1 MISPQPARALV
12 AAGSTLFFLATLA
25 QAGQSTSPAPKS
37 GAARPATQT
46 AKPSAAASSAQFEQL
61 VRDAEAAR
69 KAEQWEQA
77 VDLYGKAIK
86 LRPGYTE
93 GIWYQGTAYYSLDKF
108 AECRD
113 AFKRVARAAPTNGA
127 AFAFVGLCEFGL
139 REYDRALQ
147 DLVKSRIL
155 GVADRDLGSVA
166 RYHAAVLMTRIEQFD
181 QALQTLGEFAAEGT
195 DNPRIIEAMG
205 IATLRM
211 AMLPNEVPPER
222 REMVL
227 MAGRGSYMMATRQT
241 AAAAQPFEGLVTRYP
256 ETPNVHYAYGVYLLI
271 EQPEKAIEEF
281 KRELQ
286 IQPNHPDSLMQ
297 IAFEYL
303 KESNPEAAMPWA
315 KQAVAAAPKNFAAH
329 KALGD
334 ALLASN
340 DIDGA
345 IAELELSARLAP
357 DSPSTHLSLAK
368 AYQRAGRADAA
379 MKEREEFA
387 RLDRLMRTNRSGAQ
401 SVGGVEGTPATRDSV
416 PSPK

>member
-1 MISPQPARALV
+1 MRFAASFAALIGATVFTAGLAAAQTPAPAK
-12 AAGSTLFFLATLA
+12 
-25 QAGQSTSPAPKS
+25 PAPKS
-37 GAARPATQT
+37 RPPAT
-46 AKPSAAASSAQFEQL
+46 AGPSFDEIVKS
-61 VRDAEAAR
+61 AEAAR

-77 VDLYGKAIK
+77 VDLYGKAVK
-86 LRPGYTE
+86 LRPSYTE
-93 GIWYQGTAYYSLDKF
+93 GIWYQAAAYYSLDKF

-113 AFKRVARAAPTNGA
+113 AFKRVTRAAPNNGA
-127 AFAFVGLCEFGL
+127 AFAFLGLCEFGVK
-139 REYDRALQ
+139 EFDRSLQ

-166 RYHAAVLMTRIEQFD
+166 RYHASILMTRIEQFD

-211 AMLPNEVPPER
+211 PMLPNEVPPER
-222 REMVL
+222 REMIL

-241 AAAAQPFEGLVTRYP
+241 AAAAQAFEGLVTRYP
-256 ETPNVHYAYGVYLLI
+256 ETPNVHYAYAVYLLI

-303 KESNPEAAMPWA
+303 KESNAEAAMPWA

-368 AYQRAGRADAA
+368 AYQRAGRSEAA

-387 RLDRLMRTNRSGAQ
+387 RLDRLMRTNRSGEQ
-401 SVGGVEGTPATRDSV
+401 SVGGIGAPAPARDSA
-416 PSPK
+416 PPPQ

>member
-1 MISPQPARALV
+1 MR
-12 AAGSTLFFLATLA
+12 
-25 QAGQSTSPAPKS
+25 S
-37 GAARPATQT
+37 GVSRARPRPT
-46 AKPSAAASSAQFEQL
+46 ARPS
-61 VRDAEAAR
+61 
-69 KAEQWEQA
+69 
-77 VDLYGKAIK
+77 
-86 LRPGYTE
+86 P
-93 GIWYQGTAYYSLDKF
+93 
-108 AECRD
+108 
-113 AFKRVARAAPTNGA
+113 
-127 AFAFVGLCEFGL
+127 FVGLCEFGL

-155 GVADRDLGSVA
+155 GVADKDLGGVA

-181 QALQTLGEFAAEGT
+181 QALQTLGEFALEGN

-211 AMLPNEVPPER
+211 PMLPNEVPPER

-241 AAAAQPFEGLVTRYP
+241 AAAAQAFEGLVDAVPGDAER
-256 ETPNVHYAYGVYLLI
+256 ALRLRRYLLI

-303 KESNPEAAMPWA
+303 KESNAEAAMPWA
-315 KQAVAAAPKNFAAH
+315 KQAVEAAPKNFAAH

-345 IAELELSARLAP
+345 IAELEMQRDSSLPTARARTCRWRRRISAR
-357 DSPSTHLSLAK
+357 
-368 AYQRAGRADAA
+368 G
-379 MKEREEFA
+379 A
-387 RLDRLMRTNRSGAQ
+387 RK
-401 SVGGVEGTPATRDSV
+401 P
-416 PSPK
+416 P

>member
-1 MISPQPARALV
+1 MTRRQVATRLAATGIIALAVNGAVVRA
-12 AAGSTLFFLATLA
+12 A
-25 QAGQSTSPAPKS
+25 QAPAPKPD
-37 GAARPATQT
+37 AARPA
-46 AKPSAAASSAQFEQL
+46 PPAARPAPAANSAQFDEL
-61 VRDAEAAR
+61 VKQATEAR
-69 KAEQWEQA
+69 KAEQWEEA
-77 VDLYGKAIK
+77 IDLYGKAIK

-93 GIWYQGTAYYSLDKF
+93 GIWYQATAYYSLDKF

-113 AFKRVARAAPTNGA
+113 AFRRVTRATPNNGA

-139 REYDRALQ
+139 RDFDRSLQ

-155 GVADRDLGSVA
+155 GVGDKDLGSVA
-166 RYHAAVLMTRIEQFD
+166 RYHAAILMTRIEQYD
-181 QALQTLGEFAAEGT
+181 QALQTLGEFASEGN

-227 MAGRGSYMMATRQT
+227 MAGRGSYMMATRMT
-241 AAAAQPFEGLVTRYP
+241 AAAAQAFEALVTQHP

-297 IAFEYL
+297 IAYEYL
-303 KESNPEAAMPWA
+303 KESNAEGAMPWA
-315 KQAVAAAPKNFAAH
+315 KQAVEAAPNSFAAH

-345 IAELELSARLAP
+345 IKELETSARLAP

-368 AYQRAGRADAA
+368 AYQRAGRSEAA

-401 SVGGVEGTPATRDSV
+401 SVGGMEAPPT
-416 PSPK
+416 SPQ

>member
-1 MISPQPARALV
+1 MTRRQVATWLAATGIIALAVNGASVRA
-12 AAGSTLFFLATLA
+12 A
-25 QAGQSTSPAPKS
+25 QAPAPKPDAAHPAPT
-37 GAARPATQT
+37 AARPAPAAT
-46 AKPSAAASSAQFEQL
+46 SALFDAL
-61 VRDAEAAR
+61 VKQATEAR

-77 VDLYGKAIK
+77 IDLYGKALK

-93 GIWYQGTAYYSLDKF
+93 GIWYQSTAYYSLDKF

-113 AFKRVARAAPTNGA
+113 GFRRVTRASPQNGS

-139 REYDRALQ
+139 REFDRSLQ

-155 GVADRDLGSVA
+155 GVADKDLGSVA
-166 RYHAAVLMTRIEQFD
+166 RYHAAVLMTRIEQYD
-181 QALQTLGEFAAEGT
+181 QALQTLGEFASEGN

-205 IATLRM
+205 IATLHM

-227 MAGRGSYMMATRQT
+227 MAGRGSYMMATRMT
-241 AAAAQPFEGLVTRYP
+241 AAAAQAFESLVAQHP

-297 IAFEYL
+297 IAYEYL
-303 KESNPEAAMPWA
+303 KESNAEGAMPWA
-315 KQAVAAAPKNFAAH
+315 KQAVEAAPNSFAAH

-345 IAELELSARLAP
+345 IKELETSARLAP

-368 AYQRAGRADAA
+368 AYQRAGRSEAA

-401 SVGGVEGTPATRDSV
+401 SVGGMDAPQT
-416 PSPK
+416 SPQ